1 MILVTGATGQV
12 GSIVVQELAAKR
24 TPIRAL
30 VRNPDKAARIAA
42 QGIEVFVGDL
52 GDPASIEAA
61 LVGIERIVLITS
73 NAPDMAE
80 LQGNVIA
87 AAKQRGGIQ
96 QIVKLSGGNYV
107 GPNAPT
113 EVGVK
118 HWQIEEQL
126 AQSGIPYTC
135 IRSNLFLQT
144 IIQLVHVPL
153 LKFGV
158 LVAPM
163 QEARFAVID
172 ARDVAAALVGAMGND
187 ECLGKTFYVTGPDAF
202 SMTDVAMSLAA
213 ATGKPISYMPI
224 PLPLWMGGLKAAG
237 LPQQQIEHYAG
248 LVQLVLKGEME
259 MITNDFAAITGNSP
273 RPFGEFA
280 RGYAQVNGSTIRIP
294 EPMVPPHPTLATNA
308 IKGVGHLAIFVSDLE
323 RSRKFYEDVL
333 GMFHSETIEPHMH
346 PLNAATRQTL
356 CFMSFGKQ
364 HHDVVLVYETTPD
377 GQPIPVQNHGLMHMA
392 LRLDDA
398 RSTAEFAQSLLQ
410 NGNPIFYGPALHIR
424 GPQGDG
430 LSGGNHAVY
439 IQDPDGHLIEIY
451 QGMNSF

>member
-126 AQSGIPYTC
+126 AQSG
-135 IRSNLFLQT
+135 Q
-144 IIQLVHVPL
+144 
-153 LKFGV
+153 
-158 LVAPM
+158 
-163 QEARFAVID
+163 
-172 ARDVAAALVGAMGND
+172 
-187 ECLGKTFYVTGPDAF
+187 
-202 SMTDVAMSLAA
+202 
-213 ATGKPISYMPI
+213 
-224 PLPLWMGGLKAAG
+224 
-237 LPQQQIEHYAG
+237 
-248 LVQLVLKGEME
+248 
-259 MITNDFAAITGNSP
+259 
-273 RPFGEFA
+273 
-280 RGYAQVNGSTIRIP
+280 
-294 EPMVPPHPTLATNA
+294 
-308 IKGVGHLAIFVSDLE
+308 
-323 RSRKFYEDVL
+323 
-333 GMFHSETIEPHMH
+333 
-346 PLNAATRQTL
+346 
-356 CFMSFGKQ
+356 
-364 HHDVVLVYETTPD
+364 
-377 GQPIPVQNHGLMHMA
+377 
-392 LRLDDA
+392 
-398 RSTAEFAQSLLQ
+398 
-410 NGNPIFYGPALHIR
+410 
-424 GPQGDG
+424 
-430 LSGGNHAVY
+430 
-439 IQDPDGHLIEIY
+439 
-451 QGMNSF
+451 